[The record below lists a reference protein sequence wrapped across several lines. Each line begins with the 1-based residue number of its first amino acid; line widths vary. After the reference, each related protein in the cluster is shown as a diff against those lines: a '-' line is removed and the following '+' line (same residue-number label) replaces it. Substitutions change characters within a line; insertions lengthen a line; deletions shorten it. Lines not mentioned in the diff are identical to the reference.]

1 MGANMTALR
10 VLHVD
15 DEPDIRELVEMSL
28 GLDPAFA
35 LRSCAS
41 SRDAL
46 AIVSDW
52 SPHLILIDVMMP
64 DMDGPTMLAHL
75 RERQE
80 TAQIPVV
87 FVTARTQ
94 TKELE
99 QFKALGA
106 TGVIAKPFDPVTLP
120 ESVRSHLRAAGT
132 KALGHGFIRRL
143 RSDAQALAACRIS
156 LQEDRDPTAVLSQIQ
171 SFAHALAGV
180 AGIFGYHKVTRDAR
194 QLEEAVIGV
203 LNGSARQA
211 QVEVALD
218 QLLLVM
224 QQS

>member
-1 MGANMTALR
+1 MTALR

-28 GLDPAFA
+28 GLDPAFV

-46 AIVSDW
+46 AILSEW

-87 FVTARTQ
+87 FITARSQ

-120 ESVRSHLRAAGT
+120 ESVRGHLRAAGT
-132 KALGHGFIRRL
+132 KALCHGFIQRL
-143 RSDAQALAACRIS
+143 QSDAKALAACRRS
-156 LQEDRDPTAVLSQIQ
+156 LQEDRDPAAVLTHIQ
-171 SFAHALAGV
+171 SFAHALAGA
-180 AGIFGYHKVTRDAR
+180 AGIFGYHEVTEDAR
-194 QLEEAVIGV
+194 QLEEAVIGM
-203 LNGSARQA
+203 LNGSTS
-211 QVEVALD
+211 QVKVEAALD
-218 QLLLVM
+218 QLLIAM
-224 QQS
+224 QRC

>member
-1 MGANMTALR
+1 MTALR

-28 GLDPAFA
+28 GLDPAFV

-46 AIVSDW
+46 AILSEW
-52 SPHLILIDVMMP
+52 SPHLILIDMMMP

-75 RERQE
+75 RGRQE

-87 FVTARTQ
+87 FITARSQ

-120 ESVRSHLRAAGT
+120 ESVRGHLRAAGT
-132 KALGHGFIRRL
+132 KALCHGFIQRL
-143 RSDAQALAACRIS
+143 QGDAKALAACRRS
-156 LQEDRDPTAVLSQIQ
+156 LQEDRDPTTVLTHIQ
-171 SFAHALAGV
+171 SFAHALAGA
-180 AGIFGYHKVTRDAR
+180 AGIFGYHKVTEDAR
-194 QLEEAVIGV
+194 QLEGAVIGM
-203 LNGSARQA
+203 LDGSTS
-211 QVEVALD
+211 QVEVEAALD
-218 QLLLVM
+218 QLLIAM
-224 QQS
+224 QRC

>member
-1 MGANMTALR
+1 MTALR

-28 GLDPAFA
+28 GLDPAFV

-46 AIVSDW
+46 AILSEW

-87 FVTARTQ
+87 FITARSQ

-120 ESVRSHLRAAGT
+120 ESVRGHLRAAGT
-132 KALGHGFIRRL
+132 KALCHSFIQRL
-143 RSDAQALAACRIS
+143 QGDAKALAACRRS
-156 LQEDRDPTAVLSQIQ
+156 LQEDRDPTAVLTHIQ
-171 SFAHALAGV
+171 SFAHALAGA
-180 AGIFGYHKVTRDAR
+180 AGIFGYHKVTQDAR
-194 QLEEAVIGV
+194 QLEEAVIGM
-203 LNGSARQA
+203 LEGGASQM
-211 QVEVALD
+211 QVEAALD
-218 QLLLVM
+218 QLLIAM
-224 QQS
+224 QRC

>member
-1 MGANMTALR
+1 MTALR

-52 SPHLILIDVMMP
+52 SPHLILVDVMMP

-94 TKELE
+94 TRELE

-120 ESVRSHLRAAGT
+120 ESVRGHLRAAGT
-132 KALGHGFIRRL
+132 KALCHGFIRRL
-143 RSDAQALAACRIS
+143 HSDAQALAACRLS
-156 LQEDRDPTAVLSQIQ
+156 LQEDRDPKAALTHIQ
-171 SFAHALAGV
+171 SFAHALAGA
-180 AGIFGYHKVTRDAR
+180 AGIFGYHEVTRDAR
-194 QLEEAVIGV
+194 QLEEAVIGM
-203 LNGSARQA
+203 LNGSGSQA

-224 QQS
+224 QQR

>member
-1 MGANMTALR
+1 MTALR

-28 GLDPAFA
+28 GLDPAFV

-46 AIVSDW
+46 AIVADW

-64 DMDGPTMLAHL
+64 DMDGPAMLAHL

-87 FVTARTQ
+87 FVTARSQ

-120 ESVRSHLRAAGT
+120 ESVRGHLRAAGT
-132 KALGHGFIRRL
+132 KALGHGFVRRL
-143 RSDAQALAACRIS
+143 QSDAKALAACRLS
-156 LQEDRDPTAVLSQIQ
+156 LKEDQDPAAVLIHIQ
-171 SFAHALAGV
+171 SFAHALAGA
-180 AGIFGYHKVTRDAR
+180 AGIFGYHEVTRDAR
-194 QLEEAVIGV
+194 KLEEVVIGA
-203 LNGSARQA
+203 LNGSTDQA
-211 QVEVALD
+211 EVEVALD
-218 QLLLVM
+218 RLLLVM
-224 QQS
+224 QRR